1 MSTAADLGRHAPA
14 ISAGGGAGS
23 AYGWW
28 IALYAGSLFL
38 PPIPLTFT
46 PTAHSKLLAG
56 AIVAVAY
63 LVWRTI
69 FCRVGIFN
77 FSNLRRLLPLAVAF
91 YMSGHAVYA
100 ALRGNTI
107 GALIE
112 AQWLLY
118 LVVPLMMTWD
128 LGPLQ
133 DIRIVKALL
142 TCLGVEALL
151 AVISSFTG
159 PMYEY
164 VVLWYGPRFGA
175 NVYRAV
181 GTTDSTNSLG
191 GLMAFGALVCLF
203 APVRALPIRRSLLLA
218 MLLSAVVFSQ
228 SKSAFF
234 AVLISLTVVG
244 VVSMRWQI
252 RSSGGW
258 LKTIG
263 FQAFA
268 LSLFAVVFYLYG
280 DAVLDN
286 LAQDY
291 GDRTALSERV
301 IVQVMNFDWT
311 QWLFGVGFHGVDY
324 INPSSG
330 AWITAHDSYVNLIA
344 DLGVCGTVLVVSL
357 LVVLAATLLKDRQW
371 HLLAGLLGLLLH
383 FVTEAFLYAPLFVMT
398 IGSLYGISCVH
409 RRAPQRATARAQ
421 SRGVSEARSP
431 VSAGAL

>member
-1 MSTAADLGRHAPA
+1 MTAAEA
-14 ISAGGGAGS
+14 SAWREQANSARRGVGS

-28 IALYAGSLFL
+28 IALYAASLFL

-56 AIVAVAY
+56 AIVAAAY
-63 LVWRTI
+63 LIWRPI

-77 FSNLRRLLPLAVAF
+77 FSNLRRLLPLAVTF
-91 YMSGHAVYA
+91 YMSAHAVYA

-112 AQWLLY
+112 AQWLIY
-118 LVVPLMMTWD
+118 LAVPLMMTWD

-133 DIRIVKALL
+133 DSRIVRALL
-142 TCLGVEALL
+142 ACLGVEALL

-164 VVLWYGPRFGA
+164 VVLWYGPRFGT

-191 GLMAFGALVCLF
+191 GLMAFGALVCMF
-203 APVRALPIRRSLLLA
+203 APIRTLPFRRSLLLA
-218 MLLSAVVFSQ
+218 GFLAAVVLSQ
-228 SKSAFF
+228 SKSAYF

-244 VVSMRWQI
+244 VLSMRWRI
-252 RSSGGW
+252 MSGGRW
-258 LKTIG
+258 LRTAG

-268 LSLFAVVFYLYG
+268 LSAFAVVFYLYG

-286 LAQDY
+286 LTQDY

-301 IVQVMNFDWT
+301 IAEVMKFDWP

-324 INPSSG
+324 INPSTG
-330 AWITAHDSYVNLIA
+330 AWITAHDSYVNLVA
-344 DLGVCGTVLVVSL
+344 DLGACGTVLVLSL
-357 LVVLAATLLKDRQW
+357 LGVLAATLLKDRQW
-371 HLLAGLLGLLLH
+371 HLLAGLFGLLLH

-398 IGSLYGISCVH
+398 VGTLYGISCVH
-409 RRAPQRATARAQ
+409 RRAPERVTART
-421 SRGVSEARSP
+421 RPREISELGPHVIAR
-431 VSAGAL
+431 AL